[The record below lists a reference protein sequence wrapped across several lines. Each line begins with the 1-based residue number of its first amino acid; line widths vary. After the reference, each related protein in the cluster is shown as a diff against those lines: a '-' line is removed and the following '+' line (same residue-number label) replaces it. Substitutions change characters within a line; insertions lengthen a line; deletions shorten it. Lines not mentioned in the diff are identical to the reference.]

1 MSMSDQAAHP
11 AKIEANRSNAQKST
25 GPKDTSLTRLNAVK
39 HGLLS
44 NEVLMKDEDG
54 GALAGLGERM
64 RQELA
69 PDGELENILVDRI
82 VSSVWRLKRALRVE
96 RQYLEQTPSEGKGNL
111 LGHLKRDITEVYG
124 SLVRTELGNIT
135 AWMNL
140 TRYETTIEKQIYK
153 ALHELQ
159 RIKSEKRGERPP
171 LPISV
176 DIDVSKEA

>member
-1 MSMSDQAAHP
+1 MSDQVEHA
-11 AKIEANRSNAQKST
+11 AKIEANRANAQKST

-54 GALAGLGERM
+54 EALAGLGERM
-64 RQELA
+64 RQELL
-69 PDGELENILVDRI
+69 PQGELENILVDRI

-96 RQYLEQTPSEGKGNL
+96 RQYLEQQPSEGRANL
-111 LGHLKRDITEVYG
+111 LGSLKGDHTLSILTGQKTDLG
-124 SLVRTELGNIT
+124 SIT

-159 RIKSEKRGERPP
+159 RIQSEKRGERPP
-171 LPISV
+171 LPMA
-176 DIDVSKEA
+176 IDVDVTKES

>member
-1 MSMSDQAAHP
+1 MSDQVEHT
-11 AKIEANRSNAQKST
+11 AKIGANRANAQKST

-54 GALAGLGERM
+54 EALAGLGERM

-69 PDGELENILVDRI
+69 PEGELENILVDRI
-82 VSSVWRLKRALRVE
+82 VSSIWRLKRALRVE
-96 RQYLEQTPSEGKGNL
+96 RQYLEQQPSEGKGNL
-111 LGHLKRDITEVYG
+111 LGHLKRDVTEAFG
-124 SLVRTELGNIT
+124 TLKRTELGNIT

-159 RIKSEKRGERPP
+159 RIQSEKRGERPP
-171 LPISV
+171 LPIAVDV
-176 DIDVSKEA
+176 DISKES